1 MRLTLFWNTS
11 ETYHVT
17 VTDTSPGKEALR
29 ICSNCGAWVR
39 RERSGCPWCGTRL
52 SGAGA
57 TTSSHVV
64 TEGADVT
71 PDDEGEDLLSSS
83 LSVQFWRRLFLAVA
97 AVLAL
102 LFIVMGS
109 FAVYQ
114 GLNDRAVSD
123 ARQAV
128 DHYENGRSYYEE
140 GRFELAAA
148 EFREA
153 LNLKPDFEAARQ
165 ALAIAEA
172 GASGDQTGGSV
183 EPLPTPAETR
193 TLWNEAVE
201 AYNAGDFDVAAD
213 KLDQIRALDPNFKT
227 DDVNR
232 LLFDAYVKRGI
243 SAADAGQ
250 FEAAVRAFD
259 QGLAIEPGDADVLR
273 RRQLASAYLRGLEAV
288 ASEEWNLATTELRRV
303 YILDESYHDVQE
315 KLAAAHREYGNEF
328 FRREIWC
335 DAAEQYRQSNQVSSD
350 SNVVDQAQVAESR
363 CSQRVTQL
371 PAATAT
377 PRAVTVTDTQ
387 TITATSTPVSGD
399 VTYVV
404 DGSPTVDTSDTC
416 KGHYITGRILNEEGA
431 PVAGIF
437 VRAVDQWGNRFEAK
451 SKGEP
456 TGVYDMPINSIQTTY
471 NVYVV
476 GLDGEPA
483 SPVLSIPHNESLAS
497 SSRACHV
504 VDWQRVD
511 AES

>member
-1 MRLTLFWNTS
+1 M
-11 ETYHVT
+11 T
-17 VTDTSPGKEALR
+17 VRDTSAGKEALR
-29 ICSNCGAWVR
+29 ICPNCGAWVR

-57 TTSSHVV
+57 TTSSQVV
-64 TEGADVT
+64 TESADVT

-83 LSVQFWRRLFLAVA
+83 LSVRFWRRLFLAVA
-97 AVLAL
+97 AVLAV

-114 GLNDRAVSD
+114 GLNDRAVAD

-128 DHYENGRSYYEE
+128 NHYEKGRSYYEE
-140 GRFELAAA
+140 NRFELAAA

-172 GASGDQTGGSV
+172 GASGDQTNATA

-193 TLWNEAVE
+193 TLWNDGVE
-201 AYNAGDFDVAAD
+201 AYNAGDFSVAAD
-213 KLDQIRALDPNFKT
+213 KLDQIRALDPNYRT

-232 LLFDAYVKRGI
+232 LLFDSFVKIG
-243 SAADAGQ
+243 SGLTDAGQ
-250 FEAAVRAFD
+250 FEEAVRAFD
-259 QGLAIEPGDADVLR
+259 QALAIEPDDSNVLR
-273 RRQLASAYLRGLEAV
+273 MRQLASAYARGVEALQN
-288 ASEEWNLATTELRRV
+288 EEWDLATTELRRV
-303 YILDESYHDVQE
+303 YILDESYHDIQE
-315 KLAAAHREYGNEF
+315 RLAAAHRQYGDEF

-335 DAAEQYRQSNQVSSD
+335 DAAEQYRQSNQVASD
-350 SNVVDQAQVAESR
+350 SNVADQAAVAESR
-363 CSQRVTQL
+363 CSQRVMRL
-371 PAATAT
+371 PAPTST
-377 PRAVTVTDTQ
+377 PRSATITGTQ
-387 TITATSTPVSGD
+387 TITATATPVPGD
-399 VTYVV
+399 FTFVV
-404 DGSPTVDTSDTC
+404 DGSPSVDTGETC
-416 KGHYITGRILNEEGA
+416 KGHYITGRIFNEDGA

-437 VRAVDQWGNRFEAK
+437 VRAIDEWGNRFEAK

-483 SPVLSIPHNESLAS
+483 SPVLSIQHTESLAS
-497 SSRACHV
+497 SSQACHV
-504 VDWQRVD
+504 IDWQRVEAD
-511 AES
+511 Q